1 MQECT
6 NDGVCNFGA
15 DWNSAWPLEPKMT
28 WLVETLCFIRNDKA
42 FQWSEIWHD
51 VHDRILWWFFSA
63 EPEFQV
69 GHHSRIEFY
78 IIPYVWKLFL
88 ETTNKIELKLYKHIT
103 GWSFSKLYFDM
114 NLKSKIAITGQKH
127 WTLFLCG
134 LLQILNLVRCAWLIP
149 TLRKYLLMLNVFF
162 KCPGFWTEPGNT
174 WPS

>member
-1 MQECT
+1 VLSALRFM
-6 NDGVCNFGA
+6 DSDYPFGIFKLLLIKGLME
-15 DWNSAWPLEPKMT
+15 N
-28 WLVETLCFIRNDKA
+28 
-42 FQWSEIWHD
+42 
-51 VHDRILWWFFSA
+51 WW
-63 EPEFQV
+63 
-69 GHHSRIEFY
+69 R
-78 IIPYVWKLFL
+78 LDFL